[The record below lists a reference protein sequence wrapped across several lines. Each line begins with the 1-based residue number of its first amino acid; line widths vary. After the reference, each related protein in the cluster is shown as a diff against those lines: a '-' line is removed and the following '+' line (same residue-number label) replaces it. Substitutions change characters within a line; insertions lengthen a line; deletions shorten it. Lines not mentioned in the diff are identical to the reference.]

1 MPISEKTFKQVALED
16 PEGHWELHCGMLRR
30 KPGMTYEHNYAM
42 EELNYALRRQLDP
55 SKFEVRSNAG
65 RVSRSPQNY
74 YIPDVFVLP
83 AELTEALLGHRV
95 LETYSAP
102 LPLVV
107 EIWSPST
114 GDFDVETRLG
124 EYQRRGD
131 QEIWRLHPYERTLT
145 AWRRQPD
152 ASYLEH
158 VQQGGTIQPIAL
170 PGVTIDLDAL
180 FRSPA

>member
-1 MPISEKTFKQVALED
+1 
-16 PEGHWELHCGMLRR
+16 MLRR

-42 EELNYALRRQLDP
+42 GELFYALRHQLDL
-55 SKFEVRSNAG
+55 SQFEVRTNAG
-65 RVSRSPQNY
+65 HVSRSPQNY

-83 AELTEALLGHRV
+83 SELTEALRGRRV
-95 LETYSAP
+95 LETYAAP

-114 GDFDVETRLG
+114 GDYDVETKLP

-131 QEIWRLHPYERTLT
+131 QEVWRLHPYERSLT

-152 ASYLEH
+152 GSYTEH

-180 FRSPA
+180 FGSPT